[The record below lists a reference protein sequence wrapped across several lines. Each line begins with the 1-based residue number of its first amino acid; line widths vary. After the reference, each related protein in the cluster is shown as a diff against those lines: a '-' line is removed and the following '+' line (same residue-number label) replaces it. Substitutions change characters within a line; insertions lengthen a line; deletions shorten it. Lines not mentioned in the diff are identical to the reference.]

1 MHASAPV
8 VHADLL
14 ILLSMFFTVELKE
27 GRLKADGPKWGS
39 EVTTVDPAVLMFVC
53 IVREAV
59 PLRVC
64 ISTHNHV
71 L

>member
-27 GRLKADGPKWGS
+27 GRLKADGPK
-39 EVTTVDPAVLMFVC
+39 
-53 IVREAV
+53 
-59 PLRVC
+59 
-64 ISTHNHV
+64 
-71 L
+71 